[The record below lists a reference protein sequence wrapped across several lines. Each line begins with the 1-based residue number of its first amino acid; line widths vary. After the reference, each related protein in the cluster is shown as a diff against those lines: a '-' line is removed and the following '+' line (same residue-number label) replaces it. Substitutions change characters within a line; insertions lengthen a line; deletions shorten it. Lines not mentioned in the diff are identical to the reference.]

1 MGSPIRGPDVHR
13 PTRPTLALSLALTAV
28 LAAPA
33 ALAQDGAAPA
43 AAPAADSA
51 GLVDAANRFV
61 HAILIAKPEQASAAA
76 NALLADGVSPEQ
88 LAAAIDGADLG
99 KRLEEAFR
107 RGRKMGDVADAVAG
121 VETKLETGRKAL
133 AREASRIEE
142 AVKML
147 AGPIRG
153 QMMAKDRL
161 LAAGEYAVPA
171 LLRQVVE
178 GRDPALE
185 SASVRVLVEMR
196 RQSALPLMAALPKL
210 DPGAQ
215 RKVCVILGQ
224 LGYPIAIPAL
234 LDVAQRKGIAADVF
248 EAANTAAVALGSNGG
263 SAASAYVAGAK
274 AFLQRDISLC
284 AFPEDSTQN
293 AWKWTEFGGLSAD
306 RISTGI
312 YFDAM
317 AMLFARRAL
326 ELDPTNSA
334 ALATFIAAD
343 LRREAASGEGVR
355 DPLFGDQGH
364 QAQFYATAAGPRT
377 MQDVLRIGLDLGDSG
392 LVRASLLALRSTA
405 SAGAMIVDGASP
417 VIAALSYPD
426 RRVQFEAAITLA
438 SVQPT
443 AVFPGSD
450 QVVPLLAQ
458 AVRAGGQTFA
468 GILCQGSEDAQ
479 RFADVLKTNGF
490 VPLTA
495 ATDAAGFGVVSARN
509 AGADMVVIS
518 GTVSQIREHF
528 SGVRA
533 MRAGGTLPVLVVA
546 QPADKPSLESLEKDR
561 RTVVL
566 STDVSDD
573 AFKAGIDQLIS
584 LAYGARL
591 SSEDMSRYVGDSL
604 DALTRIGYAGGTV
617 YPIGDAERGLAEAL
631 RSQEGPVRLAVA
643 RVLAMVGTESAQ
655 RAVIEAALS
664 ASGDEQAML
673 LGPVAEGARRFGPK
687 ASQQQCDALRTLVEG
702 ATGSVAVPAAT
713 AYGALNL
720 PASGA
725 VRMIIK
731 SSEPGKKPDGGD
743 ASSEKA
749 GSSASASN

>member
-1 MGSPIRGPDVHR
+1 MHR
-13 PTRPTLALSLALTAV
+13 PTRPNLALSLALTAIF
-28 LAAPA
+28 AAPV

-43 AAPAADSA
+43 ADAAPAASDSA
-51 GLVDAANRFV
+51 GIVDAANRFV
-61 HAILIAKPEQASAAA
+61 HAILIAKPEQATAAA
-76 NALLADGVSPEQ
+76 NTLLADGVSPAQ
-88 LAAAIDGADLG
+88 LAGAIDGADLG
-99 KRLEEAFR
+99 KRMEEAFR
-107 RGRKMGDVADAVAG
+107 RGRRMGDVADAVAN
-121 VETKLETGRKAL
+121 VETKLEDGRKAL
-133 AREASRIEE
+133 ARDPARIEE

-147 AGPIRG
+147 VGPIRG

-161 LAAGEYAVPA
+161 LAAGEYAAPA

-178 GRDPALE
+178 GRDSALE
-185 SASVRVLVEMR
+185 AASVRVLVEMR
-196 RQSALPLMAALPKL
+196 RQAALPLMAALPKL

-224 LGYPIAIPAL
+224 LGYPVAVPAL
-234 LDVAQRKGIAADVF
+234 LDVAQTKGIAADVF

-263 SAASAYVAGAK
+263 SAASAYVAAAK
-274 AFLQRDISLC
+274 LFLQRDVSLC
-284 AFPEDSTQN
+284 AFPEDAKQN
-293 AWKWTEFGGLSAD
+293 AWKWTEFGGLVAD

-317 AMLFARRAL
+317 AMVLARRAL
-326 ELDPTNSA
+326 ELDQTSSA

-343 LRREAASGEGVR
+343 LRREAGMGDGVV
-355 DPLFGDQGH
+355 DPLFGDQVR
-364 QAQFYATAAGPRT
+364 QAQFYATAAGPKT
-377 MQDVLRIGLDLGDSG
+377 MQDVLRIGLDLNDSG
-392 LVRASLLALRSTA
+392 LVRASLLALRTTA
-405 SAGAMIVDGASP
+405 GAPAMIVDGGSA
-417 VIAALSYPD
+417 VIASLSYPD

-443 AVFPGSD
+443 ARFPGSD

-479 RFADVLKTNGF
+479 RYADSLKKNGF

-495 ATDAAGFGVVSARN
+495 TADAAGFGVVSARN
-509 AGADMVVIS
+509 AGADMVVVA
-518 GTVSQIREHF
+518 GTVSQIRDNV

-533 MRAGGTLPVLVVA
+533 MAAGGTMPILVVA
-546 QPADKPSLESLEKDR
+546 QPADKPSLDALEKDG

-573 AFKAGIDQLIS
+573 AFKAGIDQLIAR
-584 LAYGARL
+584 AYGARL
-591 SSEDMSRYVGDSL
+591 TSEDMSRYVGDSL
-604 DALTRIGYAGGTV
+604 DALTRIGYANGSV
-617 YPIGDAERGLAEAL
+617 YPIGDAERGLVEAL
-631 RSQEGPVRLAVA
+631 RIQEGPVRVAVA
-643 RVLAMVGTESAQ
+643 RILAMIGTETAQ

-673 LGPVAEGARRFGPK
+673 LGPVAESARRFGSK
-687 ASQQQCDALRTLVEG
+687 ATSAQGDALRQLVEN
-702 ATGSVAVPAAT
+702 ATDVVAVPAAT

-720 PASGA
+720 PSSQA

-731 SSEPGKKPDGGD
+731 SSEPGKRNEGD

-749 GSSASASN
+749 GSSANASN

>member
-1 MGSPIRGPDVHR
+1 MHR
-13 PTRPTLALSLALTAV
+13 PTRPNLALSLALTAV

-33 ALAQDGAAPA
+33 AFAQDGAAPA
-43 AAPAADSA
+43 ADAAPAAADTA

-61 HAILIAKPEQASAAA
+61 HAILIAKPEQATAAA
-76 NALLADGVSPEQ
+76 NTLLADGVTPTQ
-88 LAAAIDGADLG
+88 LAVAIDGADLG
-99 KRLEEAFR
+99 KRMEEAFR
-107 RGRKMGDVADAVAG
+107 RGRRMGDVADAVAG
-121 VETKLETGRKAL
+121 VETKLENGRKAL
-133 AREASRIEE
+133 ARDASRIEE

-147 AGPIRG
+147 VGPVRG

-161 LAAGEYAVPA
+161 LAAGEYAAPV

-178 GRDPALE
+178 GRDSALE

-196 RQSALPLMAALPKL
+196 RQAALPLMAALPKL

-234 LDVAQRKGIAADVF
+234 LDVAQTKGIATDVF

-274 AFLQRDISLC
+274 EFLQRDISLC
-284 AFPEDSTQN
+284 AFPEDGKQN
-293 AWKWTEFGGLSAD
+293 VWKWTEFGGLAAD
-306 RISTGI
+306 RISTSV

-317 AMLFARRAL
+317 AMVFARRAL
-326 ELDPTNSA
+326 ELDQTNAA

-343 LRREAASGEGVR
+343 LRREAAMGDGVV
-355 DPLFGDQGH
+355 DPIFGDQGR
-364 QAQFYATAAGPRT
+364 QAQFYATAAGPKT
-377 MQDVLRIGLDLGDSG
+377 MQDVLRIGLDLNDSG

-405 SAGAMIVDGASP
+405 GASAMIVDGASP

-479 RFADVLKTNGF
+479 RFADTLKKNGF

-509 AGADMVVIS
+509 AGADMVVVA
-518 GTVSQIREHF
+518 GTVPQIRENVR
-528 SGVRA
+528 GVRTMA
-533 MRAGGTLPVLVVA
+533 SGGTLPILVVA
-546 QPADKPSLESLEKDR
+546 QPADKPSLDSLEKDG

-573 AFKAGIDQLIS
+573 AFKAGIDQLIAR
-584 LAYGARL
+584 AYGARL
-591 SSEDMSRYVGDSL
+591 TSEDMSRYVGDSL
-604 DALTRIGYAGGTV
+604 DALTRVGYANGTV

-631 RSQEGPVRLAVA
+631 RIQEGPVRVAVA
-643 RVLAMVGTESAQ
+643 RILAMVGTESAQ
-655 RAVIEAALS
+655 RAIIESALS
-664 ASGDEQAML
+664 ASGEEQAML
-673 LGPVAEGARRFGPK
+673 LGPVAESARRFGSK
-687 ASQQQCDALRTLVEG
+687 ASKQQCDALRQLVEQADG
-702 ATGSVAVPAAT
+702 VTAVPAAT

-720 PASGA
+720 PSSQA

-731 SSEPGKKPDGGD
+731 PNEPAKKNDGGD

-749 GSSASASN
+749 GPSANASN